1 MHPRE
6 VAIVG
11 ALLLFLLVPWLIIRD
26 IWRHPPTAWSAAGR
40 SRWVWTT
47 LALLVPVAGPVWYL
61 RVVRPGVRA
70 ADARD

>member
-11 ALLLFLLVPWLIIRD
+11 ALLLFVLLPWLTLRD
-26 IWRHPPTAWSAAGR
+26 LWRHPAAAWRHAGR
-40 SRWVWTT
+40 SRLCWT
-47 LALLVPVAGPVWYL
+47 LVVVLVPLVGVALYL

-70 ADARD
+70 AR